1 MISWN
6 YRVFREDDGE
16 YIIREV
22 FYSDDGA
29 ILGCT
34 ANAVEPYG
42 SSLDEL
48 AQMIVDFQSALTLPV
63 LTLNDVPQ
71 PAALPI
77 EKGGAGISSDQLRVQ
92 LGLASVSNKPIRKP
106 NKKAS

>member
-6 YRVFREDDGE
+6 YRIFREDDGE

-42 SSLDEL
+42 RTLDEL
-48 AQMIVDFQSALTLPV
+48 AQMIADFQSALTLPV

-71 PAALPI
+71 PDTLPAR
-77 EKGGAGISSDQLRVQ
+77 KRGAGLSSDQLRAQ
-92 LGLASVSNKPIRKP
+92 LGLASVSEKTIRKP
-106 NKKAS
+106 HKKAS